1 MADPSGWTS
10 ALVTATAL
18 HAGFQLTV
26 TLVVYPALATVP
38 AAAWSPAHD
47 AHSRRVAP
55 LVALVYG
62 AALVTAVGTVLV
74 TPSGGTVTALVGLL
88 TAVGVTAASAA
99 PAHGRLGRGKDDDL
113 MRTLLRADRV
123 RALAAVAALAG
134 ALAAAY

>member
-1 MADPSGWTS
+1 MGDPSGWTS
-10 ALVTATAL
+10 ALLTTTAL

-26 TLVVYPALATVP
+26 TLVVYPALAAVP
-38 AAAWSPAHD
+38 ATSWSPAHD
-47 AHSRRVAP
+47 AHSRRIAP

-62 AALVTAVGTVLV
+62 AALVAAVGAVSV

-88 TAVGVTAASAA
+88 TAVAATATSAA

-113 MRTLLRADRV
+113 VRTLLRADRL
-123 RALAAVAALAG
+123 RALGAVAALAG